1 MMTRIVFAGVF
12 SLAVAAASVLSP
24 QVATAAH
31 HEPVLM
37 AVTVEVA
44 PGRMQD
50 YQKVVKQLQGVLTR
64 LGGGATTRMWNVT
77 AGGPDSGSTVVG
89 VQYPNAAAWA
99 SLSEKIRQDA
109 EWQKLIAGLD
119 GIRTLKSIS
128 LLKDITPNPSDA
140 PAGSVL
146 VGTGV
151 RVKPG
156 KLDEYLSR
164 ISASRSISERL
175 GMGGRLR
182 VWQSTLAGPG
192 TGAVFIGVE
201 YPDLSAYVSSQ
212 AKLDG
217 DAEWQKM
224 LSGLDDLRS
233 IEGRWLYQDVT
244 P

>member
-109 EWQKLIAGLD
+109 EWQKLVAGLD

-224 LSGLDDLRS
+224 LSPTGSGRVTGLPR
-233 IEGRWLYQDVT
+233 R
-244 P
+244 

>member
-1 MMTRIVFAGVF
+1 MKTSIVFAGVF
-12 SLAVAAASVLSP
+12 SLAVALAAVLSP
-24 QVATAAH
+24 QQATAAH

-37 AVTVEVA
+37 AVTVDVA

-50 YQKVVKQLQGVLTR
+50 YQKAVKQLQGVMTR
-64 LGGGATTRMWNVT
+64 LGGGATVRMWNVT

-99 SLSEKIRQDA
+99 SLSEKSRQDA
-109 EWQKLIAGLD
+109 EWQKIVAGLD
-119 GIRTLKSIS
+119 GIRTIKSVSI
-128 LLKDITPNPSDA
+128 LKDITPNPSDA

-164 ISASRSISERL
+164 ISGSRAISERL

-201 YPDLSAYVSSQ
+201 YPDLGTYVSSQ
-212 AKLDG
+212 AKLESDP
-217 DAEWQKM
+217 EWQK
-224 LSGLDDLRS
+224 LISGLGDLRS
-233 IEGRWLYQDVT
+233 VEGRWLYQEVT